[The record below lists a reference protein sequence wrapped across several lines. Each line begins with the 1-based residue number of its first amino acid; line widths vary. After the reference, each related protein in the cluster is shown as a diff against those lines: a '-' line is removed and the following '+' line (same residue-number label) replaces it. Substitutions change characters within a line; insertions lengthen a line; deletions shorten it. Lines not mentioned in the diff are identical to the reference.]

1 MENISIVDTGKGM
14 KNRMK
19 ILRTDEIPHFTEGY
33 ISINGTPL
41 YAGMRMNKL
50 HIWYS
55 HAPEIEDV
63 AVFNLA
69 YVETNEDFPAGASYL
84 FTTVGEDSYVYHV
97 VKLNI
102 TN

>member
-1 MENISIVDTGKGM
+1 
-14 KNRMK
+14 
-19 ILRTDEIPHFTEGY
+19 
-33 ISINGTPL
+33 
-41 YAGMRMNKL
+41 MNKL
-50 HIWYS
+50 HIWFS
-55 HAPEIEDV
+55 HALEAEDA

-97 VKLNI
+97 VKLYI